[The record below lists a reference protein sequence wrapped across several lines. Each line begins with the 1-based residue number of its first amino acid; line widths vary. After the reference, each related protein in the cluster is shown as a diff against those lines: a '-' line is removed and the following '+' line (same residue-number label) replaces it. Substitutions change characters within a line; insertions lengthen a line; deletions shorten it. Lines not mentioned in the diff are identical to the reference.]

1 MHRTLFATSSL
12 IAASSLFALFA
23 FASVAFGDDYSIVV
37 SKKTL
42 ADPQWNKVV
51 ETLKQRHQGTVV
63 SYDSLAEALPALQEQ
78 FPRHTCFVA
87 TREEASRKFVADVH
101 RLTRKYDDDPYTDTL
116 WGILTGYDAANAL
129 EIASTKKPLVVQ
141 RVASGTEV
149 ALDRCKEGIW
159 YCELEKHRM
168 VRKKVGET
176 QAQEKGPADTTKA
189 LADTLADYK
198 ADLFVTSGHATERNW
213 QIGFS
218 YRNGYFTSK
227 SGQLYGV
234 DTEKKKFKIN
244 STNPKVYMAVG
255 NCLMGHVDGPDAMAL
270 AFMKSAR
277 VNQMVG
283 YTVLTWYGYGG
294 WGCLDYFV
302 EQPGRYTFAEAFHAN
317 HHALVHRLETEYPK
331 LARVNVLPGKT
342 TGYNEG
348 GGLLHDRDVVAF
360 YGDPAWNS
368 SMADGALNWEQKLT
382 QKGDTYTLEIVPLR
396 GPDTFHPVNKNGA
409 QRGWRPIVHFLPHR
423 IKDIKVTAGAE
434 LSPVITDDFIL
445 LPNPREH
452 RDGAKYRVEFT
463 AKSR

>member
-1 MHRTLFATSSL
+1 
-12 IAASSLFALFA
+12 
-23 FASVAFGDDYSIVV
+23 
-37 SKKTL
+37 
-42 ADPQWNKVV
+42 
-51 ETLKQRHQGTVV
+51 
-63 SYDSLAEALPALQEQ
+63 
-78 FPRHTCFVA
+78 
-87 TREEASRKFVADVH
+87 
-101 RLTRKYDDDPYTDTL
+101 
-116 WGILTGYDAANAL
+116 
-129 EIASTKKPLVVQ
+129 
-141 RVASGTEV
+141 
-149 ALDRCKEGIW
+149 
-159 YCELEKHRM
+159 M

-302 EQPGRYTFAEAFHAN
+302 EQPGRYSKRDR
-317 HHALVHRLETEYPK
+317 HRT
-331 LARVNVLPGKT
+331 
-342 TGYNEG
+342 
-348 GGLLHDRDVVAF
+348 
-360 YGDPAWNS
+360 
-368 SMADGALNWEQKLT
+368 
-382 QKGDTYTLEIVPLR
+382 
-396 GPDTFHPVNKNGA
+396 
-409 QRGWRPIVHFLPHR
+409 
-423 IKDIKVTAGAE
+423 
-434 LSPVITDDFIL
+434 
-445 LPNPREH
+445 PRH
-452 RDGAKYRVEFT
+452 RDRGVVRHLRYSQSFFQA
-463 AKSR
+463 AH

>member
-1 MHRTLFATSSL
+1 MQLSPLNAITSL
-12 IAASSLFALFA
+12 IALLA
-23 FASVAFGDDYSIVV
+23 FASAAFADGYTIVV

-42 ADPQWNKVV
+42 ADPQWSKVV
-51 ETLKQRHQGTVV
+51 ETLKERHRGEVI
-63 SYDSLAEALPALQEQ
+63 SYESLDDTLSDLQKQ

-87 TREEASRKFVADVH
+87 TRDEATRQFVANVH
-101 RLTRKYDDDPYTDTL
+101 RLTRKFDDDPYTDTL

-129 EIASTKKPLVVQ
+129 EIAATKKPLEVK
-141 RVASGTEV
+141 RVAAGTEV
-149 ALDRCKEGIW
+149 ALDRCQEGIW
-159 YCELEKHRM
+159 YCELEKHRT
-168 VRKKVGET
+168 VRKKMGES
-176 QAQEKGPADTTKA
+176 AVQEKGPADTTKA
-189 LADTLADYK
+189 LADTLTEYQ

-213 QIGFS
+213 QIGFR

-234 DTEKKKFKIN
+234 DTEKKRFEIN

-270 AFMKSAR
+270 AFMKSTR

-331 LARVNVLPGKT
+331 IARVDVPPGKT

-360 YGDPAWNS
+360 YGDPAWDS
-368 SMADGALNWEQKLT
+368 SMADGPLNWEQKLT
-382 QKGDTYTLEIVPLR
+382 QNGDRYTLEIVPQR

-423 IKDIKVTAGAE
+423 LKDIKVISGDE
-434 LSPVITDDFIL
+434 LKPVVADDFVLI
-445 LPNPREH
+445 PNPREH
-452 RDGAKYRVEFT
+452 RQGTTYRVVFT
-463 AKSR
+463 AKKR